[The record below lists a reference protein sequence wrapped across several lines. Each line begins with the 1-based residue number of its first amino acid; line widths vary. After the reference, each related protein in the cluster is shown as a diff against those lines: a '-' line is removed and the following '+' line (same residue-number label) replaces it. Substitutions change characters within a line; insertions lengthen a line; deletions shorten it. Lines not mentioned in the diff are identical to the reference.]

1 MIRRALRHESVHVAQ
16 ECNNGNLIQPEN
28 KKKIKMNSTKLGA
41 LKASVSLVGEKEKE
55 YEAYSMEDQP
65 RRIIKAL
72 EKFCIKP
79 MQATKEELYI
89 LE

>member
-1 MIRRALRHESVHVAQ
+1 
-16 ECNNGNLIQPEN
+16 
-28 KKKIKMNSTKLGA
+28 MNSTKLNA
-41 LKASVSLVGEKEKE
+41 LKGSVALVGEKEKE

-72 EKFCIKP
+72 KEFCITP
-79 MQATKEELYI
+79 MKAAKEKVYT